1 MIDFFITFLQTVNV
15 PSERKVRDD
24 IEYTEYKSEDA
35 HSVVFQEV
43 LKQMYFMFRL
53 FHGTFVQN
61 SVGNTKADRIKAL
74 IAKVQEFYSK
84 VRLSLRNSL
93 SFTIGAN

>member
-1 MIDFFITFLQTVNV
+1 M
-15 PSERKVRDD
+15 PSERKIRDD

-53 FHGTFVQN
+53 FHGTFVKN
-61 SVGNTKADRIKAL
+61 LVGNTKADRIKTL
-74 IAKVQEFYSK
+74 IEKVEEFYSK
-84 VRLSLRNSL
+84 VN
-93 SFTIGAN
+93 IGLFRRFL

>member
-1 MIDFFITFLQTVNV
+1 M

-43 LKQMYFMFRL
+43 LKQMYFMYRL
-53 FHGTFVQN
+53 FNGTYQKDLIGN
-61 SVGNTKADRIKAL
+61 SEEEQVRAL
-74 IAKVQEFYSK
+74 ASKIDQFFAKVSQSK
-84 VRLSLRNSL
+84 LYFMLRIMSIL
-93 SFTIGAN
+93 